1 MRLGFSS
8 RSNDVVE
15 PMIKPQWFVNCQS
28 MAKQALE
35 VAMDGEIPR
44 LEFIPKQYLAEW
56 KRFSYI
62 FFLLFISLLRTEYA
76 SQEIKNRG
84 KKSWL

>member
-1 MRLGFSS
+1 MRLGLSS

-56 KRFSYI
+56 KRFPHV
-62 FFLLFISLLRTEYA
+62 FLFSLYKFV
-76 SQEIKNRG
+76 KNRVCISG
-84 KKSWL
+84 NQN